1 MRKSGAVYV
10 EYASSWTIE
19 TKRGGSCTLLSTGY
33 GALHEKVAFV
43 SPTSVLCKL
52 RFSKYCRLAYWLY
65 MMEGEERQNG
75 DVQPEPNVENVKGL
89 AEVDL
94 SSSEHTEPAEGQ
106 QQEGDHYQE
115 QQQQLGSNHQL
126 EFFEGGGGHDSGADS
141 NENSPGQ
148 VRGSKDKDSDST
160 QGAFVTVSPPISP
173 GEYCICIPLHSF
185 PTIFRVCF

>member
-1 MRKSGAVYV
+1 
-10 EYASSWTIE
+10 
-19 TKRGGSCTLLSTGY
+19 
-33 GALHEKVAFV
+33 
-43 SPTSVLCKL
+43 
-52 RFSKYCRLAYWLY
+52 
-65 MMEGEERQNG
+65 MEGEERQNG

-115 QQQQLGSNHQL
+115 QQQQQQLGSNHQL